1 MTQSAVLD
9 RMETV
14 ACAIEFLVRVID
26 EDMRSPDDAL
36 DAACELAEPV
46 CPPAVE
52 VAAAIPVKLQ
62 QFLSS
67 FGVPGR
73 R

>member
-1 MTQSAVLD
+1 MIPADDDFMGGIARRDFMNSASLRFIHRD
-9 RMETV
+9 QLESEGR
-14 ACAIEFLVRVID
+14 A
-26 EDMRSPDDAL
+26 S
-36 DAACELAEPV
+36 
-46 CPPAVE
+46 PAVE

>member
-1 MTQSAVLD
+1 MIPADDDFMGGIARRDFMNSASLRFIHRD
-9 RMETV
+9 QLESEGT
-14 ACAIEFLVRVID
+14 A
-26 EDMRSPDDAL
+26 S
-36 DAACELAEPV
+36 
-46 CPPAVE
+46 PAVE

>member
-9 RMETV
+9 KIETV
-14 ACAIEFLVRVID
+14 ACAIELLVHLID
-26 EDMRSPDDAL
+26 KDVRSPDDAL